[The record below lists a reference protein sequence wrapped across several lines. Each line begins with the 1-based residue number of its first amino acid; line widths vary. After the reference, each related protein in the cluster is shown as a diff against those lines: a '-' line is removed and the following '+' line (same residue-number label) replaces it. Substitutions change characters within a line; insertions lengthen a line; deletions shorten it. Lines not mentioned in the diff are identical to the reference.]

1 MVRSICR
8 LEKLVFG
15 NPSDIINNLLKSDK
29 SEKVKDDKIK
39 DESVE
44 ASKTTVDNSKDSEK
58 DSEDSEVESDQNISI
73 LNRSDDTKPKEKEAA
88 WVDEDDY
95 NYT

>member
-15 NPSDIINNLLKSDK
+15 NPSDIINNLSDK
-29 SEKVKDDKIK
+29 SERVKDGKTK

-44 ASKTTVDNSKDSEK
+44 VSKTTVDNSQDSGK